1 MYVSLWE
8 IEKDP
13 FSATV
18 ITFRWLICSFQSLF
32 QSAVVLLYQHTWDL
46 EWMEIKS
53 HWLCQLKDPTFDP
66 QAQQC
71 FPFNSCL
78 LFWFETPEKIEAF
91 FCQSPP
97 WVEKCSTLCHRINC
111 VIITLHCKHILLQF
125 STTLILLKA
134 LIWIQIFRI
143 WSLLSPVVPSFVLI
157 SSKQIVYLSLQESK
171 VPYNPRTLQL

>member
-111 VIITLHCKHILLQF
+111 VIITLHCKQILLQF

-134 LIWIQIFRI
+134 LIWIQNFQNLKFVK
-143 WSLLSPVVPSFVLI
+143 SCSSFICANKFKANCLPFLAGI
-157 SSKQIVYLSLQESK
+157 ESSI
-171 VPYNPRTLQL
+171 